1 MSTLFLQAFVSSC
14 LQHNFN
20 SWHKVKSCQLAWS
33 KICNRLIFSLTTAS
47 KLLSDTI
54 FQIKLP
60 FKTSFEALKFFETPK
75 LQKNDKNVN
84 ISSSSDRKRMNNGS
98 LETPQLDAWNGGK
111 FNAVAYIL
119 GEVL

>member
-54 FQIKLP
+54 FQIRYEMKERYLLNIGNSC
-60 FKTSFEALKFFETPK
+60 KAGLKAFF
-75 LQKNDKNVN
+75 L
-84 ISSSSDRKRMNNGS
+84 S
-98 LETPQLDAWNGGK
+98 
-111 FNAVAYIL
+111 NAYNHHIIFYDTLAYL
-119 GEVL
+119 